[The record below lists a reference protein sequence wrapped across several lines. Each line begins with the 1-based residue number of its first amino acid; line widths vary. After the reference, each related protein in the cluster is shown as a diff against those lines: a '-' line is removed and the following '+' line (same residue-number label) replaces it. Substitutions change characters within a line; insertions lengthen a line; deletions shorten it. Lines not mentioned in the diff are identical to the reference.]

1 MMAREIKPNTG
12 SLFKN
17 DKMKHDKSP
26 TYTGTVNIDGV
37 DYWQSAWVN
46 ETKDGKKYFSQKF
59 NRKDAPAE
67 QPAKKEATSYDLDD
81 DSIPF

>member
-1 MMAREIKPNTG
+1 MMAYEAKANTG

-17 DKMKHDKSP
+17 DKMKNDKSP
-26 TYTGTVNIDGV
+26 TYTGSINIDGV

-59 NRKDAPAE
+59 NRKDEA
-67 QPAKKEATSYDLDD
+67 QTPAKKEAASFDFDD

>member
-1 MMAREIKPNTG
+1 MAYETKPNTG

-26 TYTGTVNIDGV
+26 TYTGSVNIDGV

-67 QPAKKEATSYDLDD
+67 QPKGEAKAYDLDD
-81 DSIPF
+81 DAIPF

>member
-1 MMAREIKPNTG
+1 
-12 SLFKN
+12 
-17 DKMKHDKSP
+17 MKHDKSP
-26 TYTGTVNIDGV
+26 TYTGSINIDGV

-67 QPAKKEATSYDLDD
+67 QLKQEVKSYDLDD
-81 DSIPF
+81 DAIPF

>member
-1 MMAREIKPNTG
+1 MAYEVKPNTG

-17 DKMKHDKSP
+17 DKMKNEKSP

-59 NRKDAPAE
+59 NRKDPPAE
-67 QPAKKEATSYDLDD
+67 QPKGEAKAYDLDD
-81 DSIPF
+81 DAIPF

>member
-1 MMAREIKPNTG
+1 MAFETKPNTG

-26 TYTGTVNIDGV
+26 TYTGSVNIDGV

-59 NRKDAPAE
+59 NRKDGEMAQAP
-67 QPAKKEATSYDLDD
+67 KKETTSYDLDD
-81 DSIPF
+81 DAIPF